1 MDVRWHES
9 ERAGTRLWCADY
21 GGSGPPAVLLHGL
34 AGHAREWDSTAAWLA
49 REHRVVAPDARAHGR
64 SERTPADVT
73 PEAFALDAEHWIEQL
88 GLAPAILIGQSFGG
102 LTALRVAARAGGSVD
117 ALVVAEATPAE
128 DPDGAAAVAGWL
140 ESWPVPFATLGDA
153 LAFFGGD
160 SLWAQAWSS
169 GLEQRAGGLW
179 PAFEPD
185 VLLTALRQTNAR
197 DFWDEW
203 ARIACPVLVVRA
215 TTGVSE
221 AETRRMLELLPG
233 ARLSEIADAGHDV
246 HLDQPERWRAA
257 VQDFLATLAR

>member
-21 GGSGPPAVLLHGL
+21 GGSGPPVVLLHGL

-49 REHRVVAPDARAHGR
+49 RDASRGGARRAR
-64 SERTPADVT
+64 SRAQRALARQTST
-73 PEAFALDAEHWIEQL
+73 PEAFVLDAEQWIEQL

-102 LTALRVAARAGGSVD
+102 LTALRVAARAGSSVS

-128 DPDGAAAVAGWL
+128 DPDGAAAVAEL
-140 ESWPVPFATLGDA
+140 ARVLARAVRQPVRDA

-185 VLLTALRQTNAR
+185 VLLTALRQANAR

-203 ARIACPVLVVRA
+203 AADRAVLYSSSAQRPASRA
-215 TTGVSE
+215 T
-221 AETRRMLELLPG
+221 ETRRMLELP
-233 ARLSEIADAGHDV
+233 AG
-246 HLDQPERWRAA
+246 QRG
-257 VQDFLATLAR
+257 